1 MKLFKR
7 TTVSYLLVRQPK
19 ISAVRIWIPLPGDGV
34 YEGVTAPGQELVK
47 LLLAVEGGG
56 LGSVVPPAL
65 VHALLPVGG
74 VGVELY
80 SGYLSSEDG
89 GLEI

>member
-1 MKLFKR
+1 MKVFKR
-7 TTVSYLLVRQPK
+7 ATVSYLLVRQPK
-19 ISAVRIWIPLPGDGV
+19 ISAVRIWIPLPGNRVD
-34 YEGVTAPGQELVK
+34 EGVTAPGQELVK

-74 VGVELY
+74 VRVELY
-80 SGYLSSEDG
+80 SGYLSSEDRG
-89 GLEI
+89 A

>member
-7 TTVSYLLVRQPK
+7 ATVSNLLVRQPK
-19 ISAVRIWIPLPGDGV
+19 ISTVSIWIPLPRNGV
-34 YEGVTAPGQELVK
+34 YEGVAAPGQELVK

-80 SGYLSSEDG
+80 SGYLSSEG
-89 GLEI
+89 RGLEI